1 MKLMP
6 EMRNEISKLNIRGQ
20 LNLIYAMS
28 KLLVSIL
35 DMASDSK
42 VARDTLNKT
51 AEGVLEQAAILY
63 RDIEEYTA
71 AVSSSE

>member
-1 MKLMP
+1 MP

-35 DMASDSK
+35 DMAPDSQ

-51 AEGVLEQAAILY
+51 AEGVFEQASILF
-63 RDIEEYTA
+63 RDIGEYTS
-71 AVSSSE
+71 AVADS